1 LKPVKRVTVCGGG
14 NAAHVAI
21 PLLKNNGIA
30 VKLYTPFSGEA
41 KAFKK
46 GASAGGITLV
56 SDGSPPITGAPD
68 TVTTDP
74 QEAANADLI
83 LLLLPAFA
91 HGSTLESLAPYLD
104 KEVTI
109 GAIPTRSGFELQA
122 ARHLDIHA
130 GGQTIFCGQTLPWAC
145 RIIEQGRQVKVLGIK
160 ARVGMAAV
168 PAAAAAELC
177 SLLSRALNVNFVPM
191 AGSLA
196 ASLGNVGQVIHPGIM
211 FGLLKNYD
219 GEVWSETEI
228 PLFYQGVTEE
238 IATLLENL
246 SAEILQAAAMLT
258 KRFNLDLSEVISIK
272 QWLFDSYSA
281 SIEDKSSLARAFC
294 TNHSYRGLKIPVV
307 AVDKGFVP
315 DFNSRYLTED
325 IPYGLL
331 YSRAVAGLVGSPTP
345 QMNKVIKAASSW
357 IGKSYLGQDGS
368 LTGPDI
374 KEARIPQNYGINDP
388 DRLVK
393 VSEGI

>member
-1 LKPVKRVTVCGGG
+1 
-14 NAAHVAI
+14 
-21 PLLKNNGIA
+21 
-30 VKLYTPFSGEA
+30 
-41 KAFKK
+41 
-46 GASAGGITLV
+46 
-56 SDGSPPITGAPD
+56 
-68 TVTTDP
+68 
-74 QEAANADLI
+74 
-83 LLLLPAFA
+83 
-91 HGSTLESLAPYLD
+91 
-104 KEVTI
+104 
-109 GAIPTRSGFELQA
+109 
-122 ARHLDIHA
+122 
-130 GGQTIFCGQTLPWAC
+130 
-145 RIIEQGRQVKVLGIK
+145 
-160 ARVGMAAV
+160 
-168 PAAAAAELC
+168 
-177 SLLSRALNVNFVPM
+177 
-191 AGSLA
+191 
-196 ASLGNVGQVIHPGIM
+196 M